1 MHVMYVCYVCMF
13 GWGLPQSCSSLAS
26 EQSTLPLHRSF
37 DAMQS
42 PVLQLAMS
50 DEFIVY
56 RLSPMMIVM
65 MFVMMLMMSVS
76 CCCCV
81 FGVIKG
87 IEDIHMKDKNVS

>member
-1 MHVMYVCYVCMF
+1 MYACYVCYVCMF

-50 DEFIVY
+50 LSFIADDDRNDDCDDVDDD
-56 RLSPMMIVM
+56 RVL
-65 MFVMMLMMSVS
+65 LLL
-76 CCCCV
+76 CV
-81 FGVIKG
+81 LV
-87 IEDIHMKDKNVS
+87 